1 MALGNIVLTASV
13 IVLYCVGCIKS
24 EGWTPTSF
32 REVSNYSRSQ
42 DISTPS
48 SSRISGKNNHRD
60 VTSSNFHPTRRD
72 MNSRAMQ
79 ITATTEAAR
88 VTTDHHLQDA
98 TANSFYPS
106 RRDWTKQAAEDDSNS
121 SIPVTTQEYP
131 GHRDYYPSRR
141 ERPQQKVEKL
151 QVRLHGVT
159 VFRYVQP
166 RPSIRLNCFSIRML
180 CKSDTVQS
188 GPYYVHL
195 WNRLVTRIQNES
207 MITA

>member
-1 MALGNIVLTASV
+1 MALENIVLVVSV
-13 IVLYCVGCIKS
+13 IVLYCVGCTKS

-48 SSRISGKNNHRD
+48 SSRISGTNNRRD
-60 VTSSNFHPTRRD
+60 VTSSNFYPTRRD

-79 ITATTEAAR
+79 ITATPAPAR
-88 VTTDHHLQDA
+88 VTTDHRLQDA

-106 RRDWTKQAAEDDSNS
+106 RRDWTKQAAEDDANS

-141 ERPQQKVEKL
+141 ERPQQKVEKI
-151 QVRLHGVT
+151 QVRMHGIT
-159 VFRYVQP
+159 DFKYPQP
-166 RPSIRLNCFSIRML
+166 RPSMRLNCFSMCASISACCVRE
-180 CKSDTVQS
+180 T
-188 GPYYVHL
+188 
-195 WNRLVTRIQNES
+195 
-207 MITA
+207 

>member
-1 MALGNIVLTASV
+1 MALGNIVLVASV
-13 IVLYCVGCIKS
+13 TVLYCVGCTKS

-32 REVSNYSRSQ
+32 REVSNYSRYQ

-48 SSRISGKNNHRD
+48 SPRISGSN

-79 ITATTEAAR
+79 ITATPAATR
-88 VTTDHHLQDA
+88 VTADHRLEDA

-106 RRDWTKQAAEDDSNS
+106 RRDWTKQAVEDDANS

-141 ERPQQKVEKL
+141 ERPQQKVEKI
-151 QVRLHGVT
+151 QVRMHGFT
-159 VFRYVQP
+159 DFRHPQP
-166 RPSIRLNCFSIRML
+166 SPSIRLNCFSMCASISACCVR
-180 CKSDTVQS
+180 
-188 GPYYVHL
+188 
-195 WNRLVTRIQNES
+195 VT
-207 MITA
+207 